1 MAERRVKVLK
11 EALDKAQEIVNKSS
25 ETLVGQQAALNSLTE
40 VVAKARSRVETLQA
54 EFSKRLQAAGFT
66 QDGAFQQAKRNAAEI
81 DHLEEEIGRFD
92 GALRAARDR
101 VERARQA
108 ADRLVLPDI
117 EALESAARHAKA
129 DLEGALRAEMSITV
143 QLRQLDAW
151 LGDLCKTQDELE
163 TLEARY
169 AVAGRIAEVAS
180 GHNAQ
185 GITFQ
190 RFVLAALLDDV
201 LVAASERLHTMSRRR
216 FSLQRAT
223 TRADRRLA
231 GGLDL
236 QVYDSYTG
244 TTRAVSTLSGGE
256 SFLASLSL
264 ALGLADVVQAYAG
277 GVHLDTL
284 FVDEG
289 FGSLDPEALDLAFRA
304 LVDLQRAGR
313 LVGII
318 SHVPELKERIDVR
331 LEVIPTQR
339 GSVTRFIIP

>member
-1 MAERRVKVLK
+1 
-11 EALDKAQEIVNKSS
+11 
-25 ETLVGQQAALNSLTE
+25 
-40 VVAKARSRVETLQA
+40 
-54 EFSKRLQAAGFT
+54 
-66 QDGAFQQAKRNAAEI
+66 
-81 DHLEEEIGRFD
+81 
-92 GALRAARDR
+92 
-101 VERARQA
+101 
-108 ADRLVLPDI
+108 
-117 EALESAARHAKA
+117 
-129 DLEGALRAEMSITV
+129 LEGALRAEMSITV

-318 SHVPELKERIDVR
+318 SHIPELKERIDVR